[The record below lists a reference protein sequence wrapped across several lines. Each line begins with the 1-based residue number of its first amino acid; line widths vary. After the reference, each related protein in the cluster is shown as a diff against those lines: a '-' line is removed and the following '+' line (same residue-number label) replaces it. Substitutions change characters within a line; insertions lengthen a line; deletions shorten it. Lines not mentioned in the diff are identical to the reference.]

1 MKKLFVSFVVATML
15 LTSCSTD
22 KFVSDSVNRVRFTEA
37 RNYFHVGGEPAPVVK
52 KITSQAAF
60 EKEFGEATHMGKGG
74 QPTKIDFSKNFVIA
88 YILPETSLET
98 EFSPLSLTVKGRV
111 RLVLKY
117 RLKQGAQRSFT
128 TQPFFLIVVDRK
140 YADYTVEK

>member
-1 MKKLFVSFVVATML
+1 
-15 LTSCSTD
+15 
-22 KFVSDSVNRVRFTEA
+22 
-37 RNYFHVGGEPAPVVK
+37 
-52 KITSQAAF
+52 
-60 EKEFGEATHMGKGG
+60 MGKGG

-98 EFSPLSLTVKGRV
+98 EFSPLSLTVKGRA

>member
-1 MKKLFVSFVVATML
+1 
-15 LTSCSTD
+15 
-22 KFVSDSVNRVRFTEA
+22 
-37 RNYFHVGGEPAPVVK
+37 
-52 KITSQAAF
+52 
-60 EKEFGEATHMGKGG
+60 MGKGG
-74 QPTKIDFSKNFVIA
+74 QPTKIDFGKNFVIA

-98 EFSPLSLTVKGRV
+98 EFSPLSLTVKGRA

>member
-1 MKKLFVSFVVATML
+1 
-15 LTSCSTD
+15 
-22 KFVSDSVNRVRFTEA
+22 
-37 RNYFHVGGEPAPVVK
+37 
-52 KITSQAAF
+52 
-60 EKEFGEATHMGKGG
+60 MGKGG

-98 EFSPLSLTVKGRV
+98 EFSPLSLAVKGRA